1 MISSRVVL
9 CYKSSLKKKLYC
21 IKLLRVGICLL
32 QGHRRAIS
40 INVPAI
46 IEGCFQ
52 GYRLG
57 HAGLRCVTEWFF
69 SNYPQKLENVG
80 LSVINGK
87 GASRIGEGNMRSF
100 FQILKQVFRWNIEYS
115 EEWKI

>member
-1 MISSRVVL
+1 M
-9 CYKSSLKKKLYC
+9 
-21 IKLLRVGICLL
+21 
-32 QGHRRAIS
+32 
-40 INVPAI
+40 PTI

-52 GYRLG
+52 GYRSG
-57 HAGLRCVTEWFF
+57 HAELRCVTEWFF

-100 FQILKQVFRWNIEYS
+100 FQIEKQVFRWNIEYS
-115 EEWKI
+115 EEWKIKSENEIICIIGYFLVRFIFMDFILFYYLYKSPISHT